1 MKISIITV
9 TLNSDNTL
17 SDTLNS
23 ILSQNY
29 KNTEHIIVDGGST
42 DNTLKI
48 LKNYP
53 NKNKKIFVKKKFGI
67 YKSINFAISESS
79 GEFICILNSDDIFQ
93 SNDTIKNLVKKISK
107 NKKID
112 IFLGNVAYFSDSN
125 YYKINRYY
133 SSKNFSQ
140 WKMKF
145 GLMPPHPASLIKRSV
160 YFKYGKYAEDFKIAA
175 DFELFLRFLFIHKI
189 KFKILN
195 DIIVRM
201 RSGGISGKNIYSY
214 WISTIEILKSFKIN
228 NLNSNIFF
236 IIMRIPVKIN
246 QLFFFDKKKLTKN
259 LNYSK

>member
-23 ILSQNY
+23 VLSQNY

-48 LKNYP
+48 LKDYP

-67 YKSINFAISESS
+67 YKSINFAINKCS
-79 GEFICILNSDDIFQ
+79 GKFICILNSDDIFHC
-93 SNDTIKNLVKKISK
+93 NNTVKNLVKKISK
-107 NKKID
+107 NKNID
-112 IFLGNVAYFSDSN
+112 IFLGNVAYFKGSN
-125 YYKINRYY
+125 YYKIHRYF

-145 GLMPPHPASLIKRSV
+145 GLMPPHPGSIIKKNI
-160 YFKYGKYAEDFKIAA
+160 YLKYGKYAEDFQIAA
-175 DFELFLRFLFIHKI
+175 DFELFLRFLSIHKI
-189 KFKILN
+189 KFKILD

-214 WISTIEILKSFKIN
+214 WK
-228 NLNSNIFF
+228 
-236 IIMRIPVKIN
+236 
-246 QLFFFDKKKLTKN
+246 
-259 LNYSK
+259 